1 MRTKV
6 RFSFLLFFIA
16 CFFQSNSQIK
26 AKTETGLNV
35 LLYNNGTW
43 RQEDS
48 VSNDIS
54 TQIYFKGLEI
64 PKLINKKSEKILER
78 FAMTISYNK
87 DFKQANWVAYELLSE
102 ETIRQFNR
110 TNYFYSDPDI
120 QEGTAVNS
128 DYKGSG
134 FDRGHLAPA
143 GDMGWNETAMRESF
157 QYSNISPQNPS
168 FNRGIWN
175 RLEEFVRRWAVENK
189 SILVVVGPV
198 LNGDLETLGNGV
210 TIPKYYYKVIL
221 DCNYPDIKGIGF
233 ILPNEGS
240 EKPLNSFATTI
251 DSVEL
256 FTGID
261 FFPKL
266 PDEIED
272 KVESNIFLSK
282 WRWEFKNDQNKSTST
297 YCNYID
303 EKGIKCNIIITKSN
317 QMYCDKHL
325 KIEVLKNQN
334 IQLKHSK

>member
-1 MRTKV
+1 MRKLV
-6 RFSFLLFFIA
+6 RLSFMLFFIA

-26 AKTETGLNV
+26 AKTETDLNV
-35 LLYNNGTW
+35 LLYNDGTW
-43 RQEDS
+43 RQEDT
-48 VSNDIS
+48 SNIRY

-64 PKLINKKSEKILER
+64 PKLLNKKSEKILER
-78 FAMTISYNK
+78 YAMTISYNK

-110 TNYFYSDPDI
+110 TNYFFSDPDI

-189 SILVVVGPV
+189 SILIVVGPV
-198 LNGDLETLGNGV
+198 LKSELEILGNGV
-210 TIPKYYYKVIL
+210 AIPKYFYKVIL

-233 ILPNEGS
+233 IFPNEGS
-240 EKPLNSFATTI
+240 DKPLNAFAVSI
-251 DSVEL
+251 DSVEA
-256 FTGID
+256 FAGID

-266 PDEIED
+266 PDEIEN
-272 KVESNIFLSK
+272 KVESNIDLSK
-282 WRWEFKNDQNKSTST
+282 WRWEFKINQNLSTPS

-303 EKGIKCNIIITKSN
+303 EKGVKCNLIITKPD

-325 KIEVLKNQN
+325 KIEAMKNQN
-334 IQLKHSK
+334 ILLKHSK